1 MAQAWNAS
9 ILQSHHWNYDAMLY
23 RQVLCHLQGVGGR
36 GQHPLRDR
44 SIPSVHILPLPA
56 PPCCCLHT
64 KPRWVRSA
72 TSPLLI
78 LLGAEH
84 AQGHPSQEDEAGKSV
99 SSSKSITIFFFSL
112 HAWTSPN
119 TYSSHL
125 FVCSCP
131 LFHKQSTKLASCSYR
146 GSLGQWLTAATGCW
160 LHKATHQAGLHGFL
174 TWSAS

>member
-1 MAQAWNAS
+1 MAQAWNTS

-23 RQVLCHLQGVGGR
+23 RHVLCHLQGVGGR
-36 GQHPLRDR
+36 EQHPLRDR
-44 SIPSVHILPLPA
+44 SIPLVHILPLPA

-119 TYSSHL
+119 TYSHICLCAPVPS
-125 FVCSCP
+125 
-131 LFHKQSTKLASCSYR
+131 STSRAQNSQAALTGGAWDSGLQQQQAAGCTKPPTR
-146 GSLGQWLTAATGCW
+146 QGSVA
-160 LHKATHQAGLHGFL
+160 F
-174 TWSAS
+174 